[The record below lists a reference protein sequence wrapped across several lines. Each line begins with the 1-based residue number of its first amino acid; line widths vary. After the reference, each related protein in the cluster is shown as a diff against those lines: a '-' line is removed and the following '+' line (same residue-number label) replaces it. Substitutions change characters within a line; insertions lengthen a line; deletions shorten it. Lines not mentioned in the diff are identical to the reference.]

1 MKVTE
6 LNEGKKIAYAVKKT
20 VLTLDGGR
28 IALDLQK
35 YQKDYPVTLD
45 FMTDGEGNLLMN
57 AFDSLRAYV
66 AEVRLPAYET
76 ETVEVEDEE
85 SDAADTTPADEQDA
99 AAQAGVTGETQDAE
113 TTAQGETQKKT
124 VTRRLPLDMSK
135 VELDL
140 FAIDGIYINQLHARC
155 RDSNIPALAGVLA
168 VVVVALRLAA
178 ILVAPQRHSS
188 PLGVSRLMPSRALG
202 GGLLAELVVVL
213 AVCGVLRGQAVSAA
227 IVVLR
232 LVLAHVE
239 ARDLLAVHAERRV
252 YARVAGTKH
261 VAQAERRDVHHNA
274 RLVLIVHQH
283 IIGGEHGLHGHAHCI
298 KVVSHLSFLLKTRR
312 PAG

>member
-45 FMTDGEGNLLMN
+45 FMTDGEGNMLMN

-85 SDAADTTPADEQDA
+85 TAAADTTPADEQDA
-99 AAQAGVTGETQDAE
+99 AEEAGVTGETQDAE
-113 TTAQGETQKKT
+113 AAAQGEMQKKT

-140 FAIDGIYINQLHARC
+140 FAIDGIYINQL
-155 RDSNIPALAGVLA
+155 D
-168 VVVVALRLAA
+168 
-178 ILVAPQRHSS
+178 
-188 PLGVSRLMPSRALG
+188 
-202 GGLLAELVVVL
+202 
-213 AVCGVLRGQAVSAA
+213 
-227 IVVLR
+227 
-232 LVLAHVE
+232 
-239 ARDLLAVHAERRV
+239 
-252 YARVAGTKH
+252 
-261 VAQAERRDVHHNA
+261 
-274 RLVLIVHQH
+274 
-283 IIGGEHGLHGHAHCI
+283 GE
-298 KVVSHLSFLLKTRR
+298 F
-312 PAG
+312 

>member
-45 FMTDGEGNLLMN
+45 FVTDGEGNLLMN

-66 AEVRLPAYET
+66 AEIRLPAYET
-76 ETVEVEDEE
+76 ETVEVEDE
-85 SDAADTTPADEQDA
+85 DTAAADTTQEDEQDA
-99 AAQAGVTGETQDAE
+99 AEEAGVTGEAQDAE

-140 FAIDGIYINQLHARC
+140 FAIGGIYINQL
-155 RDSNIPALAGVLA
+155 D
-168 VVVVALRLAA
+168 
-178 ILVAPQRHSS
+178 
-188 PLGVSRLMPSRALG
+188 
-202 GGLLAELVVVL
+202 
-213 AVCGVLRGQAVSAA
+213 
-227 IVVLR
+227 
-232 LVLAHVE
+232 
-239 ARDLLAVHAERRV
+239 
-252 YARVAGTKH
+252 
-261 VAQAERRDVHHNA
+261 
-274 RLVLIVHQH
+274 
-283 IIGGEHGLHGHAHCI
+283 GE
-298 KVVSHLSFLLKTRR
+298 F
-312 PAG
+312 

>member
-45 FMTDGEGNLLMN
+45 FVTDGEGNLLMN

-85 SDAADTTPADEQDA
+85 TAAADTTPADEQDA
-99 AAQAGVTGETQDAE
+99 AAQAGVTEEMQDAE
-113 TTAQGETQKKT
+113 AAAQGETQKKT

-140 FAIDGIYINQLHARC
+140 FAIGGIYINQL
-155 RDSNIPALAGVLA
+155 D
-168 VVVVALRLAA
+168 
-178 ILVAPQRHSS
+178 
-188 PLGVSRLMPSRALG
+188 
-202 GGLLAELVVVL
+202 
-213 AVCGVLRGQAVSAA
+213 
-227 IVVLR
+227 
-232 LVLAHVE
+232 
-239 ARDLLAVHAERRV
+239 
-252 YARVAGTKH
+252 
-261 VAQAERRDVHHNA
+261 
-274 RLVLIVHQH
+274 
-283 IIGGEHGLHGHAHCI
+283 GE
-298 KVVSHLSFLLKTRR
+298 F
-312 PAG
+312 

>member
-66 AEVRLPAYET
+66 AEIRLPAYET

-85 SDAADTTPADEQDA
+85 TAAADTTPADEQDA
-99 AAQAGVTGETQDAE
+99 AAQAGVTGEAQDTE
-113 TTAQGETQKKT
+113 DGAQGETQKKT

-140 FAIDGIYINQLHARC
+140 FAIDGIYINQL
-155 RDSNIPALAGVLA
+155 D
-168 VVVVALRLAA
+168 
-178 ILVAPQRHSS
+178 
-188 PLGVSRLMPSRALG
+188 
-202 GGLLAELVVVL
+202 
-213 AVCGVLRGQAVSAA
+213 
-227 IVVLR
+227 
-232 LVLAHVE
+232 
-239 ARDLLAVHAERRV
+239 
-252 YARVAGTKH
+252 
-261 VAQAERRDVHHNA
+261 
-274 RLVLIVHQH
+274 
-283 IIGGEHGLHGHAHCI
+283 GE
-298 KVVSHLSFLLKTRR
+298 F
-312 PAG
+312 

>member
-1 MKVTE
+1 MKVME

-66 AEVRLPAYET
+66 AEIRLPAYET

-85 SDAADTTPADEQDA
+85 TAAADTTPADEQDA
-99 AAQAGVTGETQDAE
+99 AAQAGVTEEAQDAE
-113 TTAQGETQKKT
+113 TVAQGETQKKT

-140 FAIDGIYINQLHARC
+140 FAIDGIYINQL
-155 RDSNIPALAGVLA
+155 D
-168 VVVVALRLAA
+168 
-178 ILVAPQRHSS
+178 
-188 PLGVSRLMPSRALG
+188 
-202 GGLLAELVVVL
+202 
-213 AVCGVLRGQAVSAA
+213 
-227 IVVLR
+227 
-232 LVLAHVE
+232 
-239 ARDLLAVHAERRV
+239 
-252 YARVAGTKH
+252 
-261 VAQAERRDVHHNA
+261 
-274 RLVLIVHQH
+274 
-283 IIGGEHGLHGHAHCI
+283 GE
-298 KVVSHLSFLLKTRR
+298 F
-312 PAG
+312 

>member
-45 FMTDGEGNLLMN
+45 FMTDGEGNMLMN

-66 AEVRLPAYET
+66 AEIRLPAYET

-85 SDAADTTPADEQDA
+85 TDAADTTPADEQDA

-113 TTAQGETQKKT
+113 AVAQGETQKKT

-140 FAIDGIYINQLHARC
+140 FAIGGIYINQL
-155 RDSNIPALAGVLA
+155 D
-168 VVVVALRLAA
+168 
-178 ILVAPQRHSS
+178 
-188 PLGVSRLMPSRALG
+188 
-202 GGLLAELVVVL
+202 
-213 AVCGVLRGQAVSAA
+213 
-227 IVVLR
+227 
-232 LVLAHVE
+232 
-239 ARDLLAVHAERRV
+239 
-252 YARVAGTKH
+252 
-261 VAQAERRDVHHNA
+261 
-274 RLVLIVHQH
+274 
-283 IIGGEHGLHGHAHCI
+283 GE
-298 KVVSHLSFLLKTRR
+298 F
-312 PAG
+312 

>member
-45 FMTDGEGNLLMN
+45 FMTDGEGNMLMN

-66 AEVRLPAYET
+66 AEVRLPACET

-85 SDAADTTPADEQDA
+85 TVAADTTPADEQDA
-99 AAQAGVTGETQDAE
+99 AEEAGVTGETQDAE
-113 TTAQGETQKKT
+113 AVAQGETQKKT

-140 FAIDGIYINQLHARC
+140 FAIGGIYINQL
-155 RDSNIPALAGVLA
+155 D
-168 VVVVALRLAA
+168 
-178 ILVAPQRHSS
+178 
-188 PLGVSRLMPSRALG
+188 
-202 GGLLAELVVVL
+202 
-213 AVCGVLRGQAVSAA
+213 
-227 IVVLR
+227 
-232 LVLAHVE
+232 
-239 ARDLLAVHAERRV
+239 
-252 YARVAGTKH
+252 
-261 VAQAERRDVHHNA
+261 
-274 RLVLIVHQH
+274 
-283 IIGGEHGLHGHAHCI
+283 GE
-298 KVVSHLSFLLKTRR
+298 F
-312 PAG
+312 

>member
-45 FMTDGEGNLLMN
+45 FMTDGEGNMLMN

-66 AEVRLPAYET
+66 AEIRLPAYET

-85 SDAADTTPADEQDA
+85 TTAADTTPADEQDA
-99 AAQAGVTGETQDAE
+99 AEEAGVTEEMQDAE
-113 TTAQGETQKKT
+113 TVAQGETQKKT

-140 FAIDGIYINQLHARC
+140 FAIDGIYINQL
-155 RDSNIPALAGVLA
+155 D
-168 VVVVALRLAA
+168 
-178 ILVAPQRHSS
+178 
-188 PLGVSRLMPSRALG
+188 
-202 GGLLAELVVVL
+202 
-213 AVCGVLRGQAVSAA
+213 
-227 IVVLR
+227 
-232 LVLAHVE
+232 
-239 ARDLLAVHAERRV
+239 
-252 YARVAGTKH
+252 
-261 VAQAERRDVHHNA
+261 
-274 RLVLIVHQH
+274 
-283 IIGGEHGLHGHAHCI
+283 GE
-298 KVVSHLSFLLKTRR
+298 F
-312 PAG
+312 

>member
-66 AEVRLPAYET
+66 AEIRLPAYET

-85 SDAADTTPADEQDA
+85 TAAADTTPADEQDA
-99 AAQAGVTGETQDAE
+99 AAQAGVTEEAQDTE
-113 TTAQGETQKKT
+113 DGAQGETQKKT

-140 FAIDGIYINQLHARC
+140 FAIDGIYINQL
-155 RDSNIPALAGVLA
+155 D
-168 VVVVALRLAA
+168 
-178 ILVAPQRHSS
+178 
-188 PLGVSRLMPSRALG
+188 
-202 GGLLAELVVVL
+202 
-213 AVCGVLRGQAVSAA
+213 
-227 IVVLR
+227 
-232 LVLAHVE
+232 
-239 ARDLLAVHAERRV
+239 
-252 YARVAGTKH
+252 
-261 VAQAERRDVHHNA
+261 
-274 RLVLIVHQH
+274 
-283 IIGGEHGLHGHAHCI
+283 GE
-298 KVVSHLSFLLKTRR
+298 F
-312 PAG
+312 

>member
-45 FMTDGEGNLLMN
+45 FMTDGEGNMLMN

-76 ETVEVEDEE
+76 ETVEVEEE
-85 SDAADTTPADEQDA
+85 ETAAADTTPEDEQDA
-99 AAQAGVTGETQDAE
+99 AEEAGVTGETQDAE
-113 TTAQGETQKKT
+113 ATAQGETQKKT

-140 FAIDGIYINQLHARC
+140 FAIDGIYINQL
-155 RDSNIPALAGVLA
+155 D
-168 VVVVALRLAA
+168 
-178 ILVAPQRHSS
+178 
-188 PLGVSRLMPSRALG
+188 
-202 GGLLAELVVVL
+202 
-213 AVCGVLRGQAVSAA
+213 
-227 IVVLR
+227 
-232 LVLAHVE
+232 
-239 ARDLLAVHAERRV
+239 
-252 YARVAGTKH
+252 
-261 VAQAERRDVHHNA
+261 
-274 RLVLIVHQH
+274 
-283 IIGGEHGLHGHAHCI
+283 GE
-298 KVVSHLSFLLKTRR
+298 F
-312 PAG
+312 

>member
-66 AEVRLPAYET
+66 AEIRLPAYET

-85 SDAADTTPADEQDA
+85 TDAADTTPADEQDA
-99 AAQAGVTGETQDAE
+99 AAQAGVTEEAQDAE
-113 TTAQGETQKKT
+113 AAAQGEMQKKT

-140 FAIDGIYINQLHARC
+140 FAIGGIYINQL
-155 RDSNIPALAGVLA
+155 D
-168 VVVVALRLAA
+168 
-178 ILVAPQRHSS
+178 
-188 PLGVSRLMPSRALG
+188 
-202 GGLLAELVVVL
+202 
-213 AVCGVLRGQAVSAA
+213 
-227 IVVLR
+227 
-232 LVLAHVE
+232 
-239 ARDLLAVHAERRV
+239 
-252 YARVAGTKH
+252 
-261 VAQAERRDVHHNA
+261 
-274 RLVLIVHQH
+274 
-283 IIGGEHGLHGHAHCI
+283 GE
-298 KVVSHLSFLLKTRR
+298 F
-312 PAG
+312 

>member
-45 FMTDGEGNLLMN
+45 FVTDGEGNLLMN

-76 ETVEVEDEE
+76 ETVEVEGEE

-99 AAQAGVTGETQDAE
+99 AAQAGVTEEAQDAE
-113 TTAQGETQKKT
+113 AAAQGEMQKKT
-124 VTRRLPLDMSK
+124 VTHRLPLDMSK

-140 FAIDGIYINQLHARC
+140 FAIDGIYINQL
-155 RDSNIPALAGVLA
+155 D
-168 VVVVALRLAA
+168 
-178 ILVAPQRHSS
+178 
-188 PLGVSRLMPSRALG
+188 
-202 GGLLAELVVVL
+202 
-213 AVCGVLRGQAVSAA
+213 
-227 IVVLR
+227 
-232 LVLAHVE
+232 
-239 ARDLLAVHAERRV
+239 
-252 YARVAGTKH
+252 
-261 VAQAERRDVHHNA
+261 
-274 RLVLIVHQH
+274 
-283 IIGGEHGLHGHAHCI
+283 GE
-298 KVVSHLSFLLKTRR
+298 F
-312 PAG
+312 

>member
-85 SDAADTTPADEQDA
+85 TDAADTTPADEQDA
-99 AAQAGVTGETQDAE
+99 AEEAGVTGETQDAE
-113 TTAQGETQKKT
+113 AGAQGETQKKT

-140 FAIDGIYINQLHARC
+140 FAIDGIYINQL
-155 RDSNIPALAGVLA
+155 D
-168 VVVVALRLAA
+168 
-178 ILVAPQRHSS
+178 
-188 PLGVSRLMPSRALG
+188 
-202 GGLLAELVVVL
+202 
-213 AVCGVLRGQAVSAA
+213 
-227 IVVLR
+227 
-232 LVLAHVE
+232 
-239 ARDLLAVHAERRV
+239 
-252 YARVAGTKH
+252 
-261 VAQAERRDVHHNA
+261 
-274 RLVLIVHQH
+274 
-283 IIGGEHGLHGHAHCI
+283 GE
-298 KVVSHLSFLLKTRR
+298 F
-312 PAG
+312 

>member
-45 FMTDGEGNLLMN
+45 FVTDGEGNLLMN

-85 SDAADTTPADEQDA
+85 TAAADTTPADEQDA
-99 AAQAGVTGETQDAE
+99 AAQAGVTEEAQDTEA
-113 TTAQGETQKKT
+113 AVDQGEMQKKT

-135 VELDL
+135 VELEL
-140 FAIDGIYINQLHARC
+140 FAIDGIYINQL
-155 RDSNIPALAGVLA
+155 D
-168 VVVVALRLAA
+168 
-178 ILVAPQRHSS
+178 
-188 PLGVSRLMPSRALG
+188 
-202 GGLLAELVVVL
+202 
-213 AVCGVLRGQAVSAA
+213 
-227 IVVLR
+227 
-232 LVLAHVE
+232 
-239 ARDLLAVHAERRV
+239 
-252 YARVAGTKH
+252 
-261 VAQAERRDVHHNA
+261 
-274 RLVLIVHQH
+274 
-283 IIGGEHGLHGHAHCI
+283 GE
-298 KVVSHLSFLLKTRR
+298 F
-312 PAG
+312 

>member
-66 AEVRLPAYET
+66 AEIRLPAYET

-85 SDAADTTPADEQDA
+85 TAAADTTPADEQDA
-99 AAQAGVTGETQDAE
+99 AAQAGVTEEAQDAE
-113 TTAQGETQKKT
+113 AGAQGETQKKT

-140 FAIDGIYINQLHARC
+140 FAIDGIYINQL
-155 RDSNIPALAGVLA
+155 D
-168 VVVVALRLAA
+168 
-178 ILVAPQRHSS
+178 
-188 PLGVSRLMPSRALG
+188 
-202 GGLLAELVVVL
+202 
-213 AVCGVLRGQAVSAA
+213 
-227 IVVLR
+227 
-232 LVLAHVE
+232 
-239 ARDLLAVHAERRV
+239 
-252 YARVAGTKH
+252 
-261 VAQAERRDVHHNA
+261 
-274 RLVLIVHQH
+274 
-283 IIGGEHGLHGHAHCI
+283 GE
-298 KVVSHLSFLLKTRR
+298 F
-312 PAG
+312 

>member
-45 FMTDGEGNLLMN
+45 FVTDGEGNLLMN

-85 SDAADTTPADEQDA
+85 SDAADTTPEDEQDA

-113 TTAQGETQKKT
+113 AAAQGETQKKT

-140 FAIDGIYINQLHARC
+140 FAIGGIYINQL
-155 RDSNIPALAGVLA
+155 D
-168 VVVVALRLAA
+168 
-178 ILVAPQRHSS
+178 
-188 PLGVSRLMPSRALG
+188 
-202 GGLLAELVVVL
+202 
-213 AVCGVLRGQAVSAA
+213 
-227 IVVLR
+227 
-232 LVLAHVE
+232 
-239 ARDLLAVHAERRV
+239 
-252 YARVAGTKH
+252 
-261 VAQAERRDVHHNA
+261 
-274 RLVLIVHQH
+274 
-283 IIGGEHGLHGHAHCI
+283 GE
-298 KVVSHLSFLLKTRR
+298 F
-312 PAG
+312 

>member
-66 AEVRLPAYET
+66 AEIRLPACET
-76 ETVEVEDEE
+76 ETVEVEDE
-85 SDAADTTPADEQDA
+85 DTAAADTIPADEQDA
-99 AAQAGVTGETQDAE
+99 AEEAGVTGETQDAE
-113 TTAQGETQKKT
+113 AATQGETQKKT

-140 FAIDGIYINQLHARC
+140 FAIDGIYINQL
-155 RDSNIPALAGVLA
+155 D
-168 VVVVALRLAA
+168 
-178 ILVAPQRHSS
+178 
-188 PLGVSRLMPSRALG
+188 
-202 GGLLAELVVVL
+202 
-213 AVCGVLRGQAVSAA
+213 
-227 IVVLR
+227 
-232 LVLAHVE
+232 
-239 ARDLLAVHAERRV
+239 
-252 YARVAGTKH
+252 
-261 VAQAERRDVHHNA
+261 
-274 RLVLIVHQH
+274 
-283 IIGGEHGLHGHAHCI
+283 GE
-298 KVVSHLSFLLKTRR
+298 F
-312 PAG
+312 

>member
-66 AEVRLPAYET
+66 AEIRLPAYET

-85 SDAADTTPADEQDA
+85 TAAADTTPADEQDA
-99 AAQAGVTGETQDAE
+99 AAQAGVTGEAQDAE
-113 TTAQGETQKKT
+113 TVAQGETQKKT

-140 FAIDGIYINQLHARC
+140 FAIDGIYINQL
-155 RDSNIPALAGVLA
+155 D
-168 VVVVALRLAA
+168 
-178 ILVAPQRHSS
+178 
-188 PLGVSRLMPSRALG
+188 
-202 GGLLAELVVVL
+202 
-213 AVCGVLRGQAVSAA
+213 
-227 IVVLR
+227 
-232 LVLAHVE
+232 
-239 ARDLLAVHAERRV
+239 
-252 YARVAGTKH
+252 
-261 VAQAERRDVHHNA
+261 
-274 RLVLIVHQH
+274 
-283 IIGGEHGLHGHAHCI
+283 GE
-298 KVVSHLSFLLKTRR
+298 F
-312 PAG
+312 

>member
-85 SDAADTTPADEQDA
+85 TAAADTTPADEQDA
-99 AAQAGVTGETQDAE
+99 AEEAGVTGETQDAE

-140 FAIDGIYINQLHARC
+140 FAIGGIYINQL
-155 RDSNIPALAGVLA
+155 D
-168 VVVVALRLAA
+168 
-178 ILVAPQRHSS
+178 
-188 PLGVSRLMPSRALG
+188 
-202 GGLLAELVVVL
+202 
-213 AVCGVLRGQAVSAA
+213 
-227 IVVLR
+227 
-232 LVLAHVE
+232 
-239 ARDLLAVHAERRV
+239 
-252 YARVAGTKH
+252 
-261 VAQAERRDVHHNA
+261 
-274 RLVLIVHQH
+274 
-283 IIGGEHGLHGHAHCI
+283 GE
-298 KVVSHLSFLLKTRR
+298 F
-312 PAG
+312 

>member
-66 AEVRLPAYET
+66 AEIRLPAYET

-85 SDAADTTPADEQDA
+85 TAAADTTPADEQDA
-99 AAQAGVTGETQDAE
+99 AAQAGVTEEAKDAE
-113 TTAQGETQKKT
+113 AAAQGEMQKKT

-140 FAIDGIYINQLHARC
+140 FAIDGIYINQL
-155 RDSNIPALAGVLA
+155 D
-168 VVVVALRLAA
+168 
-178 ILVAPQRHSS
+178 
-188 PLGVSRLMPSRALG
+188 
-202 GGLLAELVVVL
+202 
-213 AVCGVLRGQAVSAA
+213 
-227 IVVLR
+227 
-232 LVLAHVE
+232 
-239 ARDLLAVHAERRV
+239 
-252 YARVAGTKH
+252 
-261 VAQAERRDVHHNA
+261 
-274 RLVLIVHQH
+274 
-283 IIGGEHGLHGHAHCI
+283 GE
-298 KVVSHLSFLLKTRR
+298 F
-312 PAG
+312 

>member
-45 FMTDGEGNLLMN
+45 FVTDGEGNLLMN

-76 ETVEVEDEE
+76 ETVEVEDE
-85 SDAADTTPADEQDA
+85 DTAAADTTQEDEQDA
-99 AAQAGVTGETQDAE
+99 AARAGVTEEAQDAE
-113 TTAQGETQKKT
+113 AAAQGETQKKT

-140 FAIDGIYINQLHARC
+140 FAIGGIYINQL
-155 RDSNIPALAGVLA
+155 D
-168 VVVVALRLAA
+168 
-178 ILVAPQRHSS
+178 
-188 PLGVSRLMPSRALG
+188 
-202 GGLLAELVVVL
+202 
-213 AVCGVLRGQAVSAA
+213 
-227 IVVLR
+227 
-232 LVLAHVE
+232 
-239 ARDLLAVHAERRV
+239 
-252 YARVAGTKH
+252 
-261 VAQAERRDVHHNA
+261 
-274 RLVLIVHQH
+274 
-283 IIGGEHGLHGHAHCI
+283 GE
-298 KVVSHLSFLLKTRR
+298 F
-312 PAG
+312 

>member
-45 FMTDGEGNLLMN
+45 FVTDGEGNLLMN

-66 AEVRLPAYET
+66 AEIRLPAYET

-85 SDAADTTPADEQDA
+85 TTAADTTPADEQDA
-99 AAQAGVTGETQDAE
+99 AAQAGVTGEMRDAE
-113 TTAQGETQKKT
+113 AAAQGEMQKKT

-140 FAIDGIYINQLHARC
+140 FAIGGIYINQL
-155 RDSNIPALAGVLA
+155 D
-168 VVVVALRLAA
+168 
-178 ILVAPQRHSS
+178 
-188 PLGVSRLMPSRALG
+188 
-202 GGLLAELVVVL
+202 
-213 AVCGVLRGQAVSAA
+213 
-227 IVVLR
+227 
-232 LVLAHVE
+232 
-239 ARDLLAVHAERRV
+239 
-252 YARVAGTKH
+252 
-261 VAQAERRDVHHNA
+261 
-274 RLVLIVHQH
+274 
-283 IIGGEHGLHGHAHCI
+283 GE
-298 KVVSHLSFLLKTRR
+298 F
-312 PAG
+312 

>member
-45 FMTDGEGNLLMN
+45 FMTDGEGNMLMN

-66 AEVRLPAYET
+66 AEIRLPAYET

-85 SDAADTTPADEQDA
+85 TAAADTTTADEQDA
-99 AAQAGVTGETQDAE
+99 AAQAGVTEEAQDTEAG
-113 TTAQGETQKKT
+113 AQGETQKKT

-140 FAIDGIYINQLHARC
+140 FAIDGIYINQL
-155 RDSNIPALAGVLA
+155 D
-168 VVVVALRLAA
+168 
-178 ILVAPQRHSS
+178 
-188 PLGVSRLMPSRALG
+188 
-202 GGLLAELVVVL
+202 
-213 AVCGVLRGQAVSAA
+213 
-227 IVVLR
+227 
-232 LVLAHVE
+232 
-239 ARDLLAVHAERRV
+239 
-252 YARVAGTKH
+252 
-261 VAQAERRDVHHNA
+261 
-274 RLVLIVHQH
+274 
-283 IIGGEHGLHGHAHCI
+283 GE
-298 KVVSHLSFLLKTRR
+298 F
-312 PAG
+312 

>member
-1 MKVTE
+1 MKVME

-66 AEVRLPAYET
+66 AEIRLPAYET

-85 SDAADTTPADEQDA
+85 TAAADTTPADEQDA
-99 AAQAGVTGETQDAE
+99 AAQAGVTGEAQDAE
-113 TTAQGETQKKT
+113 AAAQGEMQKKT

-140 FAIDGIYINQLHARC
+140 FAIDGIYINQL
-155 RDSNIPALAGVLA
+155 D
-168 VVVVALRLAA
+168 
-178 ILVAPQRHSS
+178 
-188 PLGVSRLMPSRALG
+188 
-202 GGLLAELVVVL
+202 
-213 AVCGVLRGQAVSAA
+213 
-227 IVVLR
+227 
-232 LVLAHVE
+232 
-239 ARDLLAVHAERRV
+239 
-252 YARVAGTKH
+252 
-261 VAQAERRDVHHNA
+261 
-274 RLVLIVHQH
+274 
-283 IIGGEHGLHGHAHCI
+283 GE
-298 KVVSHLSFLLKTRR
+298 F
-312 PAG
+312 

>member
-45 FMTDGEGNLLMN
+45 FMTDGEGNMLMN

-85 SDAADTTPADEQDA
+85 TAAADTTPADEQDA
-99 AAQAGVTGETQDAE
+99 AAQAGVTGEMQDAE
-113 TTAQGETQKKT
+113 AVAQGETQKKT

-140 FAIDGIYINQLHARC
+140 FAIDGIYINQL
-155 RDSNIPALAGVLA
+155 D
-168 VVVVALRLAA
+168 
-178 ILVAPQRHSS
+178 
-188 PLGVSRLMPSRALG
+188 
-202 GGLLAELVVVL
+202 
-213 AVCGVLRGQAVSAA
+213 
-227 IVVLR
+227 
-232 LVLAHVE
+232 
-239 ARDLLAVHAERRV
+239 
-252 YARVAGTKH
+252 
-261 VAQAERRDVHHNA
+261 
-274 RLVLIVHQH
+274 
-283 IIGGEHGLHGHAHCI
+283 GE
-298 KVVSHLSFLLKTRR
+298 F
-312 PAG
+312 

>member
-45 FMTDGEGNLLMN
+45 FMTDGEGNMLMN

-85 SDAADTTPADEQDA
+85 TAAADTTPADEQDA
-99 AAQAGVTGETQDAE
+99 AAQAGVTGEAQDAE
-113 TTAQGETQKKT
+113 AGAQGETQKKT

-140 FAIDGIYINQLHARC
+140 FAISGIYINQL
-155 RDSNIPALAGVLA
+155 D
-168 VVVVALRLAA
+168 
-178 ILVAPQRHSS
+178 
-188 PLGVSRLMPSRALG
+188 
-202 GGLLAELVVVL
+202 
-213 AVCGVLRGQAVSAA
+213 
-227 IVVLR
+227 
-232 LVLAHVE
+232 
-239 ARDLLAVHAERRV
+239 
-252 YARVAGTKH
+252 
-261 VAQAERRDVHHNA
+261 
-274 RLVLIVHQH
+274 
-283 IIGGEHGLHGHAHCI
+283 GE
-298 KVVSHLSFLLKTRR
+298 F
-312 PAG
+312 

>member
-1 MKVTE
+1 MKVIE

-99 AAQAGVTGETQDAE
+99 AAQAGVTEETQDAE
-113 TTAQGETQKKT
+113 ADTQGEMQKKT

-140 FAIDGIYINQLHARC
+140 FAIDGIYINQL
-155 RDSNIPALAGVLA
+155 D
-168 VVVVALRLAA
+168 
-178 ILVAPQRHSS
+178 
-188 PLGVSRLMPSRALG
+188 
-202 GGLLAELVVVL
+202 
-213 AVCGVLRGQAVSAA
+213 
-227 IVVLR
+227 
-232 LVLAHVE
+232 
-239 ARDLLAVHAERRV
+239 
-252 YARVAGTKH
+252 
-261 VAQAERRDVHHNA
+261 
-274 RLVLIVHQH
+274 
-283 IIGGEHGLHGHAHCI
+283 GE
-298 KVVSHLSFLLKTRR
+298 F
-312 PAG
+312 

>member
-66 AEVRLPAYET
+66 AEIRLPAYET

-85 SDAADTTPADEQDA
+85 TAAADTTPADEQDA
-99 AAQAGVTGETQDAE
+99 AAQAGVTEEAQDAE
-113 TTAQGETQKKT
+113 TAAQGETQKKT

-140 FAIDGIYINQLHARC
+140 FAIDGIYINQL
-155 RDSNIPALAGVLA
+155 D
-168 VVVVALRLAA
+168 
-178 ILVAPQRHSS
+178 
-188 PLGVSRLMPSRALG
+188 
-202 GGLLAELVVVL
+202 
-213 AVCGVLRGQAVSAA
+213 
-227 IVVLR
+227 
-232 LVLAHVE
+232 
-239 ARDLLAVHAERRV
+239 
-252 YARVAGTKH
+252 
-261 VAQAERRDVHHNA
+261 
-274 RLVLIVHQH
+274 
-283 IIGGEHGLHGHAHCI
+283 GE
-298 KVVSHLSFLLKTRR
+298 F
-312 PAG
+312 

>member
-6 LNEGKKIAYAVKKT
+6 LNEGNKIAYAVKKT

-45 FMTDGEGNLLMN
+45 FMTDGEGNMLMN

-85 SDAADTTPADEQDA
+85 TAAADTTPADEQDA
-99 AAQAGVTGETQDAE
+99 AAQAGVTREAQDAE
-113 TTAQGETQKKT
+113 AAAQGETQKKT

-140 FAIDGIYINQLHARC
+140 FAIDGIYINQL
-155 RDSNIPALAGVLA
+155 D
-168 VVVVALRLAA
+168 
-178 ILVAPQRHSS
+178 
-188 PLGVSRLMPSRALG
+188 
-202 GGLLAELVVVL
+202 
-213 AVCGVLRGQAVSAA
+213 
-227 IVVLR
+227 
-232 LVLAHVE
+232 
-239 ARDLLAVHAERRV
+239 
-252 YARVAGTKH
+252 
-261 VAQAERRDVHHNA
+261 
-274 RLVLIVHQH
+274 
-283 IIGGEHGLHGHAHCI
+283 GE
-298 KVVSHLSFLLKTRR
+298 F
-312 PAG
+312 

>member
-45 FMTDGEGNLLMN
+45 FVTDGEGNLLMN

-66 AEVRLPAYET
+66 AEIRLPAYET

-85 SDAADTTPADEQDA
+85 TDAADTTPADEQDA
-99 AAQAGVTGETQDAE
+99 AAQAGVTGEMQDAE
-113 TTAQGETQKKT
+113 AATQGETQKKT

-140 FAIDGIYINQLHARC
+140 FAIGGIYINQL
-155 RDSNIPALAGVLA
+155 D
-168 VVVVALRLAA
+168 
-178 ILVAPQRHSS
+178 
-188 PLGVSRLMPSRALG
+188 
-202 GGLLAELVVVL
+202 
-213 AVCGVLRGQAVSAA
+213 
-227 IVVLR
+227 
-232 LVLAHVE
+232 
-239 ARDLLAVHAERRV
+239 
-252 YARVAGTKH
+252 
-261 VAQAERRDVHHNA
+261 
-274 RLVLIVHQH
+274 
-283 IIGGEHGLHGHAHCI
+283 GE
-298 KVVSHLSFLLKTRR
+298 F
-312 PAG
+312 

>member
-66 AEVRLPAYET
+66 AEIRLPAYET

-85 SDAADTTPADEQDA
+85 TAAADTTPADEQA
-99 AAQAGVTGETQDAE
+99 AAEEAGVTEDEQQEQAAEPATMDAK
-113 TTAQGETQKKT
+113 QPKT

-140 FAIDGIYINQLHARC
+140 FAIDGIYINQL
-155 RDSNIPALAGVLA
+155 D
-168 VVVVALRLAA
+168 
-178 ILVAPQRHSS
+178 
-188 PLGVSRLMPSRALG
+188 
-202 GGLLAELVVVL
+202 
-213 AVCGVLRGQAVSAA
+213 
-227 IVVLR
+227 
-232 LVLAHVE
+232 
-239 ARDLLAVHAERRV
+239 
-252 YARVAGTKH
+252 
-261 VAQAERRDVHHNA
+261 
-274 RLVLIVHQH
+274 
-283 IIGGEHGLHGHAHCI
+283 GE
-298 KVVSHLSFLLKTRR
+298 F
-312 PAG
+312 

>member
-45 FMTDGEGNLLMN
+45 FVTDGEGNLLMN

-85 SDAADTTPADEQDA
+85 TAAADTTPADEQDA
-99 AAQAGVTGETQDAE
+99 AEEAGVTGETQDAE
-113 TTAQGETQKKT
+113 TAAQGEMQKKT

-140 FAIDGIYINQLHARC
+140 FAIDGIYINQL
-155 RDSNIPALAGVLA
+155 D
-168 VVVVALRLAA
+168 
-178 ILVAPQRHSS
+178 
-188 PLGVSRLMPSRALG
+188 
-202 GGLLAELVVVL
+202 
-213 AVCGVLRGQAVSAA
+213 
-227 IVVLR
+227 
-232 LVLAHVE
+232 
-239 ARDLLAVHAERRV
+239 
-252 YARVAGTKH
+252 
-261 VAQAERRDVHHNA
+261 
-274 RLVLIVHQH
+274 
-283 IIGGEHGLHGHAHCI
+283 GE
-298 KVVSHLSFLLKTRR
+298 F
-312 PAG
+312 